1 MFFRQYIKA
10 HHISH
15 AALVVGGIG
24 AAVVFFMVGAVIR
37 LLVGPVSLGP
47 LGGTLSNAIA
57 QALPG
62 ITVTYDQAA
71 IEWSR
76 DQGRVNLVIL
86 GARVFDAEKRLIAE
100 APKADIDL
108 AAQPLLEGK
117 TVVRRITLVGVQL
130 TLVRNAEGGLRLG
143 TEKDKNQHD
152 LFSRIT
158 DAITKRS
165 NSASSLQS
173 FAVRDARLAFFD
185 EPSGLQLVA
194 PKANFLLSTAGR
206 DVKASLDGAVQIAR
220 STAHLTGEF
229 TIPPGKGA
237 VTAAV
242 AIKGLDLR
250 ALASDGKS
258 FAAVKN
264 VAMVVD
270 LSASIVL
277 QGVKLVSAD
286 FGVGGKGS
294 IVIPGLARGPLQV
307 RSVQIVGRY
316 DGLAHRVLLD
326 DATFDGD
333 RASAHLTGRGE
344 LVYDASNALTTVS
357 FETKADKFALNMPG
371 VFAAPVAFKTVTLR
385 GSYLPATRDINL
397 DHAEVASGALSAQ
410 ASGKITLVP
419 DQAPAINLK
428 GQTASLPVRELLHIW
443 PLNVGEGARSWIG
456 DNISAGTIGPI
467 AFEAHMPAGMLDAD
481 VLPEGALKVVIP
493 MTGADVNY
501 IKGLTHLTELRGT
514 ATLTGDTFKA
524 DITGARVGPLV
535 VTQAHAVISALH
547 VPAAPGDITAHVTGT
562 MPEILALVDLKPLN
576 YPTRFG
582 INASQTK
589 GTAVVDLSVHLPMRK
604 NLRVDD
610 VAVGVKANVKGFVIA
625 LGKAT
630 ELTDG
635 DINFQIDNARLR
647 AQGTAMLADSRLGID
662 WTEEFKSASPLTTH
676 INVKGTLDEGGRET
690 LGFPSAGLLKGP
702 VGVTAV
708 LTGQRGQLRNADMT
722 MDLTPAVLNI
732 DLLGV
737 NKTAGSPASAHVNA
751 TFGGRSVVRSETLK
765 LSGPGI
771 AATASA
777 VFNEEG
783 HLANLSIPSLRAG
796 ANEDFS
802 LNLKRDAS
810 GTDIAV
816 RGRSLD
822 GTRLASKGSDGK
834 SDDQLIEGP
843 FHISARLDRLMLR
856 EGVAV
861 APFML
866 ETSGIGDRL
875 SSLTLSGSLSKTATV
890 SGDMATDTARHLTI
904 STNDAGLLI
913 KGLFGSTSIRGGKLD
928 LVATLPGRGSDPP
941 KDAKVSEFQGKI
953 TARDFKVLNQPL
965 LTRLFTAGSLGGMI
979 NLMQGQGIAVDEL
992 EVPYSSRNGVISVHD
1007 AKATGP
1013 SVGAT
1018 ADGYI
1023 DRPKNDLALK
1033 GTLVPMFGLNNVLG
1047 NIPVLGDVL
1056 ISKEGEGVFGM
1067 TYSAHG
1073 NADQPEVSVNP
1084 LAMLTPGILRRIFE
1098 GKIPTAAQAPSN
1110 AAPPP
1115 IPQPSPN

>member
-1 MFFRQYIKA
+1 LFFRQYIKA

-15 AALVVGGIG
+15 AALVAGGIG
-24 AAVVFFMVGAVIR
+24 AAVIFFAIGAVIR

-130 TLVRNAEGGLRLG
+130 TLVRNAQGALRLG

-152 LFSRIT
+152 ILSRIT

-165 NSASSLQS
+165 NSTSSLQS

-194 PKANFLLSTAGR
+194 PKANFLLSTAGAN
-206 DVKASLDGAVQIAR
+206 VKASLDGAVQIAR

-237 VTAAV
+237 VTAAL

-250 ALASDGKS
+250 SLASDGKS
-258 FAAVKN
+258 FAAMKN
-264 VAMVVD
+264 VGMVVD

-277 QGVKLVSAD
+277 QGVKLLSAD

-294 IVIPGLARGPLQV
+294 IVVPGLARGPLQV

-344 LVYDASNALTTVS
+344 LVYDESNTLTAVS
-357 FETKADKFALNMPG
+357 FDTKADKFALNMPG
-371 VFAAPVAFKTVTLR
+371 VFAAPVAFKSVTLR
-385 GSYLPATRDINL
+385 GSYLPATRDILL
-397 DHAEVASGALSAQ
+397 DHAEVAGGALSAQ

-419 DQAPAINLK
+419 DQTPAVNLK
-428 GQTASLPVRELLHIW
+428 GLTAQLPVRDLLHYW
-443 PLNVGEGARSWIG
+443 PLNVGEGARAWI
-456 DNISAGTIGPI
+456 DTNIAKGTIGPI

-493 MTGADVNY
+493 MTGADVTY

-524 DITGARVGPLV
+524 DITGAKVGPLT
-535 VTQAHAVISALH
+535 VTQAHAVISQLH
-547 VPAAPGDITAHVTGT
+547 IAAAPGDITAHVTGS
-562 MPEILALVDLKPLN
+562 MPDILALVDLKPLN

-582 INASQTK
+582 INPSQTK
-589 GTAVVDLSVHLPMRK
+589 GTAGVDLSFHLPMRK
-604 NLRVDD
+604 NLSVDD
-610 VAVGVKANVKGFVIA
+610 VAVGVKANVSGFVIA
-625 LGKAT
+625 LGEQTK
-630 ELTDG
+630 LTDG
-635 DINFQIDNARLR
+635 NVNFEIDNARLR
-647 AQGTAMLADSRLGID
+647 AQGTVTLADSRLAVD
-662 WTEEFKSASPLTTH
+662 WTEEFKSASPLSTH
-676 INVKGTLDEGGRET
+676 INVKGTLGEGGRET

-702 VGVTAV
+702 VEVNAV
-708 LTGQRGQLRNADMT
+708 LTGQRGQLRNADMA
-722 MDLTPAVLNI
+722 MDLTPAVLRI

-737 NKTAGSPASAHVNA
+737 NKTAGSPANAHVNA

-783 HLANLSIPSLRAG
+783 HLANLSIPSVRVG
-796 ANEDFS
+796 SNEDFS
-802 LNLKRDAS
+802 LNLKRDGS
-810 GTDIAV
+810 GTDIAI
-816 RGRSLD
+816 RGHSLD
-822 GTRLASKGSDGK
+822 GTRLASKGSGGNGD
-834 SDDQLIEGP
+834 DDQLIEGP
-843 FHISARLDRLMLR
+843 FHISARLDKLMLR

-875 SSLTLSGSLSKTATV
+875 SALTLSGSLSKTATV
-890 SGDMATDTARHLTI
+890 SGDMATDSARHLTI
-904 STNDAGLLI
+904 STSDAGLLI

-928 LVATLPGRGSDPP
+928 LVATLPGRGNDPP
-941 KDAKVSEFQGKI
+941 KDPKVSEFQGKI

-965 LTRLFTAGSLGGMI
+965 LTRLFTAGSLGGLI

-992 EVPYSSRNGVISVHD
+992 EAPFSSRNGVISVHD

-1013 SVGAT
+1013 SIGVT

-1047 NIPVLGDVL
+1047 NIPLLGDVL
-1056 ISKEGEGVFGM
+1056 ISKQGEGVFGM

-1073 NADQPEVSVNP
+1073 NADQPEISVNP

-1098 GKIPTAAQAPSN
+1098 GKMPTAAQAPSN
-1110 AAPPP
+1110 A
-1115 IPQPSPN
+1115 PQPSPN

>member
-15 AALVVGGIG
+15 AALVAGGIG
-24 AAVVFFMVGAVIR
+24 AAVIFFAIGAVIR

-130 TLVRNAEGGLRLG
+130 TLVRNAQGALRLG

-152 LFSRIT
+152 ILSRIT

-165 NSASSLQS
+165 NSTSSLQS

-194 PKANFLLSTAGR
+194 PKANFLLSTAGAN
-206 DVKASLDGAVQIAR
+206 VKASLDGAVQIAR

-237 VTAAV
+237 VTAAL

-250 ALASDGKS
+250 SLASDGKS
-258 FAAVKN
+258 FAAMKN
-264 VAMVVD
+264 VGMVVD

-277 QGVKLVSAD
+277 QGVKLLSAD

-294 IVIPGLARGPLQV
+294 IVVPGLARGPLQV

-344 LVYDASNALTTVS
+344 LVYDESNTLTAVS
-357 FETKADKFALNMPG
+357 FDTKADKFALNMPG

-385 GSYLPATRDINL
+385 GSYLPATRDVLL
-397 DHAEVASGALSAQ
+397 DHAEVAGGALSAQ

-419 DQAPAINLK
+419 DQTPAVNLK
-428 GQTASLPVRELLHIW
+428 GLTAQLPVRDLLHYW
-443 PLNVGEGARSWIG
+443 PLNVGEGARAWI
-456 DNISAGTIGPI
+456 DTNIAKGTIGPI

-493 MTGADVNY
+493 MTGADVTY

-524 DITGARVGPLV
+524 DITGAKVGPLV
-535 VTQAHAVISALH
+535 VTQAHAVISQLH
-547 VPAAPGDITAHVTGT
+547 IAAAPGDITAHVTGT
-562 MPEILALVDLKPLN
+562 MPDILALVDLKPLN

-582 INASQTK
+582 INPSQTK
-589 GTAVVDLSVHLPMRK
+589 GTAGVDLSFHLPMRK
-604 NLRVDD
+604 NLSVDD
-610 VAVGVKANVKGFVIA
+610 VAVGVKANVSGFVIA
-625 LGKAT
+625 LGEQTK
-630 ELTDG
+630 LTDG
-635 DINFQIDNARLR
+635 NVNFEIDNARLR
-647 AQGTAMLADSRLGID
+647 AQGTVTLADSRLAVD
-662 WTEEFKSASPLTTH
+662 WTEEFKSASPLSTH
-676 INVKGTLDEGGRET
+676 INVKGTLGEGGRET

-702 VGVTAV
+702 VEVNAV
-708 LTGQRGQLRNADMT
+708 LTGQRGQLRNADMA
-722 MDLTPAVLNI
+722 MDLTPAVLRI

-737 NKTAGSPASAHVNA
+737 NKTAGSPANAHVNA

-783 HLANLSIPSLRAG
+783 HLANLSIPSVRVG
-796 ANEDFS
+796 SNEDFS
-802 LNLKRDAS
+802 LNLKRDGS
-810 GTDIAV
+810 GTDIAI
-816 RGRSLD
+816 RGHSLD
-822 GTRLASKGSDGK
+822 GTRLASKGSGGNGD
-834 SDDQLIEGP
+834 DDQLIEGP
-843 FHISARLDRLMLR
+843 FRISARLDKLMLR

-861 APFML
+861 APFVL

-875 SSLTLSGSLSKTATV
+875 SALTLSGSLSKTATV

-904 STNDAGLLI
+904 STGDAGLLI

-928 LVATLPGRGSDPP
+928 LVATLPGRGTDPP
-941 KDAKVSEFQGKI
+941 KDPKVSEFQGKI

-965 LTRLFTAGSLGGMI
+965 LTRLFTAGSLGGLI

-992 EVPYSSRNGVISVHD
+992 EAPFSSRNGVISVHD

-1013 SVGAT
+1013 SIGVT

-1047 NIPVLGDVL
+1047 NIPLLGDVL
-1056 ISKEGEGVFGM
+1056 ISKQGEGVFGM

-1073 NADQPEVSVNP
+1073 NADQPEISVNP

-1098 GKIPTAAQAPSN
+1098 GKMPTAAQAPSN
-1110 AAPPP
+1110 A
-1115 IPQPSPN
+1115 PQPSPN